1 MLLKEDEQT
10 QVFYYLL
17 LRDTSLGGICKQ
29 TISQKQKHGA
39 CGESLAMRTKIV
51 RNFFFLAVEDDH
63 LAVSVS
69 VGPLLFVCIQFGKVG
84 TCLQLLH
91 LIEFASSY
99 RISCC

>member
-1 MLLKEDEQT
+1 MNKLKY
-10 QVFYYLL
+10 FIIYYLETL
-17 LRDTSLGGICKQ
+17 LWEESAKQ

-39 CGESLAMRTKIV
+39 YGESLAMRTKIV
-51 RNFFFLAVEDDH
+51 RKFFFLAVEDDH
-63 LAVSVS
+63 LAVSVG